1 EYAGYIVIS
10 DEIRDDAAE
19 AIASL
24 KTLGVRKTVMLT
36 GDEQSVAQRV
46 AGELGLDEFHA
57 GLLPEDKVAQVEE
70 LLAQIPHPKQQKLV
84 FIGDGVNDAPVITR
98 ADIGVAMGGLG
109 SAAAIEA
116 A

>member
-1 EYAGYIVIS
+1 
-10 DEIRDDAAE
+10 
-19 AIASL
+19 
-24 KTLGVRKTVMLT
+24 
-36 GDEQSVAQRV
+36 
-46 AGELGLDEFHA
+46 
-57 GLLPEDKVAQVEE
+57 QVEE

-116 A
+116 ADVVLMDDAPAKLPQAIAIARRT